1 MSDGTSGTGTGS
13 GSGAAHTSDDGG
25 SPTVPV
31 VPVAAR
37 SRKIPKVD
45 PGLATV
51 TASALALIGTIV
63 TVSLRSGGG
72 DSSTPAG
79 NANTISATAAPAN
92 STTGTGDD
100 PAGDPGGST
109 AEPTAEPTVSMIE
122 QLSGAERSAA
132 ETVMVELLDLSNRLP
147 LMVEDDFTD
156 NDYQWPLGANDSAGA
171 GTTCAWALAGG
182 YRTDLHSGAT
192 PGAWCSAGLAKTAQ
206 DFVVTMDA
214 ALQGTSDSEVGL
226 LFRVDGGSH
235 YSLRYRPLTQTISL
249 THVDAEGPT
258 PILRSTAATAIQRT
272 GSNRLTLVVN
282 GATIAAFVNE
292 QPVLLVE
299 NEARI
304 AGAGAVQILLQL
316 NEPDTDES
324 VVVTRYEMRGS

>member
-1 MSDGTSGTGTGS
+1 MPRGTSLIRSLTLAGFV
-13 GSGAAHTSDDGG
+13 GAGCSTEVVGYRPARDADAGLTIVDAAA
-25 SPTVPV
+25 PV
-31 VPVAAR
+31 DVAAD
-37 SRKIPKVD
+37 V
-45 PGLATV
+45 
-51 TASALALIGTIV
+51 
-63 TVSLRSGGG
+63 
-72 DSSTPAG
+72 
-79 NANTISATAAPAN
+79 
-92 STTGTGDD
+92 
-100 PAGDPGGST
+100 
-109 AEPTAEPTVSMIE
+109 
-122 QLSGAERSAA
+122 
-132 ETVMVELLDLSNRLP
+132 P
-147 LMVEDDFTD
+147 LVEDDFAD
-156 NDYQWPLGANDSAGA
+156 NDYQWPLGTNDSAGA

-226 LFRVDGGSH
+226 LFRVEGGTH

-258 PILRSTAATAIQRT
+258 PILRSTAATAIQRN

-282 GATIAAFVNE
+282 GATIAVFVNE